1 MTAYRRFLEAKIK
14 LDPGDGIEVDPARLN
29 PALKLFTQ
37 ASVRWL
43 LRGGRRALFS
53 SFGLHKT
60 VTQLEV
66 MRLAPVD
73 VPRSILA
80 PMVLQRMI
88 TRVGEWAVGEAL
100 KVLAE
105 TRPDGIN
112 VFRSPTVAAMCRI
125 AAAKPYSGTR
135 WRAAVKSIDMGRF
148 YVDVVSERA
157 TGGGTLES
165 AAERVLRRAEGQV
178 SI

>member
-100 KVLAE
+100 KVLGLEPMRAPAPP
-105 TRPDGIN
+105 RPDAAEARVDREQEQRGEG
-112 VFRSPTVAAMCRI
+112 VRLAHGATHGSVVGVVTVARI
-125 AAAKPYSGTR
+125 AVAPDP
-135 WRAAVKSIDMGRF
+135 AAVPHS
-148 YVDVVSERA
+148 V
-157 TGGGTLES
+157 
-165 AAERVLRRAEGQV
+165 
-178 SI
+178 